1 MKALVFE
8 EPRRAVIQ
16 DLELP
21 QSAADEV
28 LVRSRNVGIC
38 HSDFELLRG
47 HYIIPV
53 SYPIV
58 PGHEWSGEVAE
69 VGPAVTS
76 LRAGD
81 RVVGECVVNNGDD
94 HFGFSIG
101 GADAEYFVAK
111 AAWLHR
117 IPDELS
123 FSQGAFVEPF
133 SVAYNA
139 TVAAGGIDASDA
151 VAVIG
156 GGPIGLLCTMAAA
169 TMGATVTLVEP
180 QAHRRA
186 LGLDVGARDTLDPT
200 AGDVVEQA
208 ADMTGGRGFDVVIE
222 AAGAPA
228 AMASAFP
235 LAGLGGRIV
244 FVGIDIGGSAE
255 VQIGLIQSK
264 ALQVRGIIGSAG
276 LWPRTIRFMANS
288 GLDPTPLLTATFPLG
303 EGTAALD
310 AARDTSRNV
319 KVQIECL
326 TREGR
331 RLPRAAR
338 RADREGRRPDG
349 SRVARRGPGSHSCS
363 DLRYRLCRVGS
374 RSDPLSTGRYPRT
387 RVRRQG

>member
-16 DLELP
+16 DLEMP
-21 QSAADEV
+21 EIAADEV

-38 HSDFELLRG
+38 HSDFELYEGR
-47 HYIIPV
+47 YIIPV

-69 VGPAVTS
+69 VGAAVTN
-76 LRAGD
+76 LRRGD

-111 AAWLHR
+111 ASWLHR
-117 IPDELS
+117 IPEELS
-123 FSQGAFVEPF
+123 FSHGAFVEPF

-139 TVAAGGIDASDA
+139 TVAAGGIDASDS

-156 GGPIGLLCTMAAA
+156 GGPIGLLCTLAAA
-169 TMGATVTLVEP
+169 TMGGTVTLIEP

-186 LGLDVGARDTLDPT
+186 LGLEIGASEALEP
-200 AGDVVEQA
+200 GDVE
-208 ADMTGGRGFDVVIE
+208 GRRFDVVVE
-222 AAGAPA
+222 AAGVPA

-235 LAGLGGRIV
+235 IAAHGARIV
-244 FVGIDIGGSAE
+244 FVGIDIGGSAPVE
-255 VQIGLIQSK
+255 IGLVQSR

-276 LWPRTIRFMANS
+276 MWPRTIRFMAAS

-319 KVQIECL
+319 KVQIEC
-326 TREGR
+326 
-331 RLPRAAR
+331 
-338 RADREGRRPDG
+338 
-349 SRVARRGPGSHSCS
+349 
-363 DLRYRLCRVGS
+363 
-374 RSDPLSTGRYPRT
+374 
-387 RVRRQG
+387 